1 MNLKLTK
8 ANQTTLHHADKIL
21 LKSLESPGKTSVSAA
36 VLAAVP
42 KRDAHYRDPISDRKR
57 LFQKS
62 VRLTI

>member
-21 LKSLESPGKTSVSAA
+21 LKSLESPGKTSVSTA

-42 KRDAHYRDPISDRKR
+42 KRDAHYRDENLQRNP
-57 LFQKS
+57 LF
-62 VRLTI
+62 